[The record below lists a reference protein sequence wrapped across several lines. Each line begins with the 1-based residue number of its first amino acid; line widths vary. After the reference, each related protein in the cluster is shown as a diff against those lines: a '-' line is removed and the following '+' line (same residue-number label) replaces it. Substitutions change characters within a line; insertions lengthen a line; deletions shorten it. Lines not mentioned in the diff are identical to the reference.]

1 MDISN
6 GSTLDEPS
14 SDDVSSVSL
23 GRLGS
28 FLGFRLRRVQ
38 NQLSRDFSAK
48 TRDWGMRAG
57 MFSALEIIASNPGVS
72 QATLSEEVGLDKSAI
87 VPLVDDLERRGWV
100 TRTRSTTD
108 RRRNHLDI
116 TDAGRD
122 ELDKLFAHLSETEEA
137 GLAMLDDEE
146 RAIVSRALD
155 KVYHAYVRSGSR

>member
-1 MDISN
+1 MDD
-6 GSTLDEPS
+6 TT
-14 SDDVSSVSL
+14 SDDVTGISL

-72 QATLSEEVGLDKSAI
+72 QAVLSEEVGLDKSAV

-116 TDAGRD
+116 TDAGKI
-122 ELDKLFAHLSETEEA
+122 ELDRLFEHLSVTEKA

-155 KVYHAYVRSGSR
+155 KVYHAYVRPGSR